1 MASSGKVN
9 GTATAAVAGGGG
21 GGMISVRAVILLLA
35 LTNLLVYQFAT
46 LKKSGAAS
54 DLLNVA
60 SRSIGIATPTTATAG
75 GSETGSIRGTASS
88 ASASRHALEIP
99 QGEAV
104 ALPSVRISEEETAKV
119 NRKIYGGAGDKKH
132 LGGFTEIDI
141 HGIAPTVWEDMVQ
154 YFGIKSIIDVGCGR
168 GISTSWFVTHGLDTL
183 CAEGSH
189 DAVERTMLPDPS
201 VITEHDFSRG
211 PWWPSRTLDA
221 VWSVEFLEHVGRNYH
236 QNYIPI
242 FRKAAFIFVTSSR
255 WGGWHHVEVHPDEWW
270 IEKYRSYGFIFSESL
285 TKRVRSKALQDKQIS
300 FPLGEVP
307 GQGTNFNPQHVYTS
321 MKVFINPA
329 VASLPEHQHLFAEHG
344 CYVDRTKEG
353 KIVNRVCGEGRHGGM
368 ESVLP
373 QEHMP
378 LELTE
383 EQDKAWVDILKANIN
398 LTASK

>member
-1 MASSGKVN
+1 MRNGKPDSA
-9 GTATAAVAGGGG
+9 ATAAAAASGDG
-21 GGMISVRAVILLLA
+21 GGMISVRAAILLLA

-46 LKKSGAAS
+46 LSRSGAAS
-54 DLLNVA
+54 GLLSAAADSGGV
-60 SRSIGIATPTTATAG
+60 SATG
-75 GSETGSIRGTASS
+75 NIRGTSISS
-88 ASASRHALEIP
+88 ASTSRYALEIP

-104 ALPSVRISEEETAKV
+104 ALPSVRISEEESAKD
-119 NRKIYGGAGDKKH
+119 NRKIYGGAGDKTH
-132 LGGFTEIDI
+132 LGGFTEVDI
-141 HGIAPTVWEDMVQ
+141 HGIAPTVWKDMVQ

-211 PWWPSRTLDA
+211 PWWPNRTLDA

-270 IEKYRSYGFIFSESL
+270 IEKYRSFGFIFSESL
-285 TKRVRSKALQDKQIS
+285 TERVRAKAMEDRQYP

-307 GQGTNFNPQHVYTS
+307 GQGSKFNPQHVYTS
-321 MKVFINPA
+321 MKVFLNPA

-344 CYVDRTKEG
+344 CYESRKEG
-353 KIVNRVCGEGRHGGM
+353 GIIVNRACSEGRK

-373 QEHMP
+373 PEYMP

-383 EQDKAWVDILKANIN
+383 DQDKAWVDILKANIN
-398 LTASK
+398 VTSRR

>member
-1 MASSGKVN
+1 MRNGRANSAATVAAGASGD
-9 GTATAAVAGGGG
+9 GGF
-21 GGMISVRAVILLLA
+21 MISVRAVILLLA

-46 LKKSGAAS
+46 LSRSGAAS
-54 DLLNVA
+54 DFLSAA
-60 SRSIGIATPTTATAG
+60 SSSIGIATETAG
-75 GSETGSIRGTASS
+75 SGGVSATGNIRGTPISS
-88 ASASRHALEIP
+88 TSASRYALEIP
-99 QGEAV
+99 TGEAV
-104 ALPSVRISEEETAKV
+104 ALPSVRISEEESAKD

-132 LGGFTEIDI
+132 LGGFTEVDI
-141 HGIAPTVWEDMVQ
+141 HGIAPTVWKDMVQ

-168 GISTSWFVTHGLDTL
+168 GISTSWFATHGLDTL

-189 DAVERTMLPDPS
+189 DAVERTMLDPS

-211 PWWPSRTLDA
+211 PWWPNRTLDA

-285 TKRVRSKALQDKQIS
+285 TERVRAKAREDRQYP

-307 GQGTNFNPQHVYTS
+307 GQGNKFNPQHVYTS
-321 MKVFINPA
+321 MKVFTNPA
-329 VASLPEHQHLFAEHG
+329 VASLPEHQHLLAEHG
-344 CYVDRTKEG
+344 CYENRKEG
-353 KIVNRVCGEGRHGGM
+353 GIIINRACDEGRQ

-373 QEHMP
+373 PEYMP

-383 EQDKAWVDILKANIN
+383 DQDKAWVDILKANIN
-398 LTASK
+398 LTSSR